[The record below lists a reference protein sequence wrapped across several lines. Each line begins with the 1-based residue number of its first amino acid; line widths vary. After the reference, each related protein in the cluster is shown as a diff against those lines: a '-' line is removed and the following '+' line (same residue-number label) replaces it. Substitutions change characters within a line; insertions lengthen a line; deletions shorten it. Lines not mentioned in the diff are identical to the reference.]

1 MPPQFRVLL
10 VEDDYMTQSLAVAL
24 QRDDL
29 DVDVAESAGEAKRL
43 IDRFADQ
50 YCCVLLDL
58 VLPDGDGTQIAA
70 HVREAAPQIPV
81 LVLTGTVP
89 SADDPPAGDY
99 ADVVRLV
106 IRKPVDISAVSDLII
121 ALGKAKIPIRRQ
133 LL

>member
-29 DVDVAESAGEAKRL
+29 DVDVAESAGEAKYL